1 MAWEISGVTQVQ
13 DALAAC
19 IVRLYLRSNGTLVDS
34 VVSSAVDGT
43 YTFTGLIES
52 TEYDI
57 VCINNTPNICPQI
70 SGPIQPVEVI

>member
-19 IVRLYLRSNGTLVDS
+19 IVRLYLRSDGSLVDFTTS
-34 VVSSAVDGT
+34 NAVDGT